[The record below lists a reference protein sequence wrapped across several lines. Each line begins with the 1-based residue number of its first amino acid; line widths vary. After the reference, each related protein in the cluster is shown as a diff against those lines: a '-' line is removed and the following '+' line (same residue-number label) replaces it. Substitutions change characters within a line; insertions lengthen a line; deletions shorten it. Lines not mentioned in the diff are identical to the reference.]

1 MAKPKKIELID
12 IETLDSWLGST
23 GFLFPS
29 NELEFDRFNKLYE
42 DYDYKLDTVSIDP
55 LAIINNTFIKETKVL
70 TMFENDVTEE
80 IESLR
85 MVARKGKKDLP
96 QHIIDKMRRKHN
108 QGTSDEE

>member
-12 IETLDSWLGST
+12 VGVLDSWLGST

-29 NELEFDRFNKLYE
+29 NELELNRFNKLYE
-42 DYDYKLDTVSIDP
+42 DYDYKLEEVTIDP
-55 LAIINNTFIKETKVL
+55 LAIINNTFHRGPKVL
-70 TMFENDVTEE
+70 AMFENDTTEE

-85 MVARKGKKDLP
+85 MVARKGNKDLP

-108 QGTSDEE
+108 QGSSDEE